1 MVAKRPDD
9 AEPAPTAGPGGGR
22 RASCC
27 CTSRS
32 SGPSAP
38 RVRDMLG
45 DGGQEVGG
53 GEDLEVAV
61 DLGIEA
67 GAVDHHVGRG
77 LQRHFLHG
85 EGIPQDVLGQ
95 GFEVGLGLG
104 WHLLASVDIE
114 AAVFPG
120 VEDMDP
126 FGRKERVNAEGR
138 MKNAELAETAAQ
150 RRRNQVFCILH
161 SSFCLSSAWSCY
173 TSG

>member
-1 MVAKRPDD
+1 MVVAKRPDG
-9 AEPAPTAGPGGGR
+9 AEPALPAGPGGGR

-32 SGPSAP
+32 SGPSAR

-85 EGIPQDVLGQ
+85 EGILQDVLGQ
-95 GFEVGLGLG
+95 GFQVGLGLW
-104 WHLLASVDIE
+104 WHLLAGMDVE

-120 VEDMDP
+120 VANLHP
-126 FGRKERVNAEGR
+126 FGRDELLLDQEVDDLGAE
-138 MKNAELAETAAQ
+138 EFFQ
-150 RRRNQVFCILH
+150 RLEFEKLKC
-161 SSFCLSSAWSCY
+161 
-173 TSG
+173 

>member
-1 MVAKRPDD
+1 M
-9 AEPAPTAGPGGGR
+9 
-22 RASCC
+22 
-27 CTSRS
+27 
-32 SGPSAP
+32 P

-114 AAVFPG
+114 ATVFPG
-120 VEDMDP
+120 VEVMDP

-138 MKNAELAETAAQ
+138 MKNAELAE
-150 RRRNQVFCILH
+150 RRRNQVLCILH
-161 SSFCLSSAWSCY
+161 SAFPLPGAGTLLDKPPRTRRSGGWQSATAGAFSDFWR
-173 TSG
+173 GKLALVHPPA

>member
-1 MVAKRPDD
+1 
-9 AEPAPTAGPGGGR
+9 
-22 RASCC
+22 
-27 CTSRS
+27 
-32 SGPSAP
+32 
-38 RVRDMLG
+38 MLG

-61 DLGIEA
+61 DLGIEP
-67 GAVDHHVGRG
+67 GAVDDDVRG
-77 LQRHFLHG
+77 PFQGHLLDG
-85 EGIPQDVLGQ
+85 ERVAQDVLGQ
-95 GFEVGLGLG
+95 VLQVRLGLG
-104 WHLLASVDIE
+104 RDALASVDIE

-161 SSFCLSSAWSCY
+161 SSFCLSSAWSWY